1 MLNPVAMSII
11 TNVFTEPRDRARAIG
26 VWGGV
31 VGLSLALGPVLGGVL
46 VDSIGWRAIFWVNVP
61 VGIAAGILA
70 ALFVP
75 ESRSPHPRR
84 IDPVGQLLVVAVLA
98 SLTYGIIEGPHRG
111 WGSTE
116 IVTLFA
122 VAVVGLIA
130 LIRYESRRLEPLID
144 VRFFR
149 STPFSGAAA
158 MAVCGFAGFSGF
170 LFLNTL
176 YLQDVRHYTALQA
189 GLCTLPMAAMSL
201 AFAPLSGRLVGNRG
215 ARIPLAVAG
224 IAMTAAAV
232 MLSALTPTTPLALLL
247 LSYLVFGIGFGMLN
261 PPITN
266 IAVSGM
272 PRQQAGVA
280 AAVAS
285 TSRQVGQSLGVAV
298 VGSVAGA
305 GSIGLVGQGFASSS
319 HPAWWIVAGCGVAV
333 TILGLAVT
341 GARGKASAARTARSV
356 EPAPAVAV

>member
-1 MLNPVAMSII
+1 
-11 TNVFTEPRDRARAIG
+11 
-26 VWGGV
+26 
-31 VGLSLALGPVLGGVL
+31 L
-46 VDSIGWRAIFWVNVP
+46 V
-61 VGIAAGILA
+61 
-70 ALFVP
+70 
-75 ESRSPHPRR
+75 
-84 IDPVGQLLVVAVLA
+84 
-98 SLTYGIIEGPHRG
+98 
-111 WGSTE
+111 
-116 IVTLFA
+116 
-122 VAVVGLIA
+122 A